1 MKIHLKRRNKSIKL
15 KKRIN
20 KKNRIIII
28 FILLI
33 ITISFVFT
41 YINKK
46 ITPLLI
52 VYAEKKSRSVAT
64 SIINQAI
71 SNDALKNLNKDKLF
85 IETKDKDGNIISTD
99 FNSVTVNKLINDIS
113 NYVELYIEEL
123 ETGNTNRL
131 SKKIKEKY
139 KLKNS
144 KNGVLYEIPTGVI
157 TNNVLLSNLGPKV
170 PVRLNLNGDVITNI
184 KTDVTNY
191 GINNA
196 LIKVSVTVK
205 VYMQVI
211 IPFKTKEMI
220 VESDIP
226 IVMRLV
232 KGEVPSY
239 YPYSTK

>member
-1 MKIHLKRRNKSIKL
+1 MKIHLRKRKKCIKL

-20 KKNRIIII
+20 KKYKIALII
-28 FILLI
+28 ILLI

-46 ITPLLI
+46 ITPLLM

-71 SNDALKNLNKDKLF
+71 SDDALKNLDKDKLF
-85 IETKDKDGNIISTD
+85 IETKDKNGNIISTD
-99 FNSVTVNKLINDIS
+99 FNSVTVNKLINVIS

-131 SKKIKEKY
+131 SKKIKDKY

-144 KNGVLYEIPTGVI
+144 KNGVVYEIPSGVI

-184 KTDVTNY
+184 KTDVINY

-211 IPFKTKEMI
+211 IPFKTKEI
-220 VESDIP
+220 VVESDIP

-232 KGEVPSY
+232 KGEVPNY
-239 YPYSTK
+239 YPYGTK